1 MLSRH
6 PTLLFPQEP
15 VHPSDLIKDGKFTG
29 VNVHDDIKTPQGIA
43 NKIGSSVLKEIFS
56 IVSMH
61 RPKLL
66 HVFTQRAGKN
76 AHTESK
82 AGTFYNRGGYYSALT
97 KVFNGDYKEIIV
109 PFTDAQGSIAFEI
122 EAVCTKGVNDKYS
135 FIKKSELANFNS
147 WECVT
152 ANYKLGVRNHYR
164 DTVF

>member
-6 PTLLFPQEP
+6 PTLPFPQEP

-43 NKIGSSVLKEIFS
+43 HEIGSSVLKEIFD

-61 RPKLL
+61 RPELL

-82 AGTFYNRGGYYSALT
+82 AGTFSNRGGYYSALT

>member
-43 NKIGSSVLKEIFS
+43 NEIGSSVLKEIFS

-61 RPKLL
+61 RPELL

-82 AGTFYNRGGYYSALT
+82 AGTFSNRGGYYSALT

-109 PFTDAQGSIAFEI
+109 PFADAQGSIAFEI
-122 EAVCTKGVNDKYS
+122 ETVCTKGVNDKYS
-135 FIKKSELANFNS
+135 FIKKSELNDFNS

-152 ANYKLGVRNHYR
+152 ANFKLGVRNHYR